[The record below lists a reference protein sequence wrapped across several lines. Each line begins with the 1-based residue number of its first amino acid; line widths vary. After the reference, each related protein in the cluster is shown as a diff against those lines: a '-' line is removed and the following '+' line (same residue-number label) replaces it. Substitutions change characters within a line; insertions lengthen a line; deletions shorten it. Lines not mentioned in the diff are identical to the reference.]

1 MKISN
6 ASLPYPVLGRQ
17 DDYKCDQPEAW
28 LSINPSSNDRKH
40 IIEYT
45 IKFDNSNTQL
55 IELVRNEKAVLNIEL
70 DCVAGFIRECK
81 IVPHTRA
88 VELLKEGEGPLLIEL
103 EKDKYSGIISVT
115 GYITALEDIVLK
127 NNGQFHD
134 DYERMDFKVSKGD
147 VLAVFP
153 CAEAIHLELD
163 WEHMYH
169 NAGAPVK
176 IVRDDSKNAVVNTVL
191 EESYIE
197 IHLPANDHDKF
208 KDKFE
213 KNPRMGPI
221 MLMNYAR
228 PAIMVALNKIIQE
241 PGISNMWADAIK
253 TRISSEPELAYYK
266 PEDGEW
272 ENADLSYWNKD
283 IEKIASILLREG
295 EKKMIQSCL
304 ELTMIDSEQNG

>member
-1 MKISN
+1 M
-6 ASLPYPVLGRQ
+6 
-17 DDYKCDQPEAW
+17 
-28 LSINPSSNDRKH
+28 
-40 IIEYT
+40 
-45 IKFDNSNTQL
+45 
-55 IELVRNEKAVLNIEL
+55 
-70 DCVAGFIRECK
+70 
-81 IVPHTRA
+81 
-88 VELLKEGEGPLLIEL
+88 LIEL
-103 EKDKYSGIISVT
+103 EKDKYSGTISAT
-115 GYITALEDIVLK
+115 GFITALENIDLK
-127 NNGQFHD
+127 NKSQFHD
-134 DYERMDFKVSKGD
+134 DYEGMDFQVTKGD

-163 WEHMYH
+163 WEHMYQ

-176 IVRDDSKNAVVNTVL
+176 IVRDDSKGAVVNTVL
-191 EESYIE
+191 SEEYIE

-213 KNPRMGPI
+213 KNHLMGPI

-253 TRISSEPELAYYK
+253 TRISSEPELTYYK
-266 PEDGEW
+266 PEEGDWG
-272 ENADLSYWNKD
+272 NADLSYWNED

-304 ELTMIDSEQNG
+304 ELTRIDSE